1 MSRTEEA
8 VFSDALS
15 LPVQSR
21 AQLADMLW
29 ASLPEDELDLP
40 VDAGIRLAWAEEA
53 TRRMQEVETGSV
65 TLIAGDEVLGRLRRR
80 MLLTTTVDERN
91 AACYATDSRSSY

>member
-40 VDAGIRLAWAEEA
+40 MDAGIRQAWAEEA

-80 MLLTTTVDERN
+80 MLPATTVDERN